1 MEEKKYF
8 KKIFFGNKMQFVFV
22 VKCLQYKL
30 ISVTENRA
38 KIAKR
43 CRQQTKYDIVYNF
56 IKQALHLRTIHVKI
70 R

>member
-22 VKCLQYKL
+22 VKCLQY
-30 ISVTENRA
+30 
-38 KIAKR
+38 KR